1 MSRFDI
7 SLRTRIFLVVVLVI
21 AVAQVFSA
29 QRSLA
34 RFQAGY
40 LKALEEQCQR
50 LGAFL
55 ERDLEHVLRLGVPL
69 ARLTRLEQ
77 TLGTMLAAAPELA
90 LIAVTDTA
98 GNLLYAVEPAGAGR
112 PRQGRPEVS
121 PIAAATVVQL
131 RRHGFQPGALETR
144 VALRVPGQV
153 RVAGH
158 VHLRLSPELLL
169 ERSRAIWLDMLTIML
184 VSLLVTFEALTFFVA
199 DRVGRPLDRALAAVN
214 RSIYRQTPVTDNA
227 VALTPALSRLSS
239 AFNGCMQRYLEA
251 LAPLEDLRRRAAS
264 AGRRLDGLA
273 ARLAQPAPATE
284 RSLPPS
290 AADLQATVAALQR
303 QAVDL
308 AGRLAPSVLQALPLD
323 RRQQSRGVA
332 QKQIPCGWIRPL
344 IFLFVV
350 ADAFCISFFPLYV
363 ETLYTPIRGVSRE
376 VAIGLPISVFMAVFA
391 VSMPLTGTWS
401 ERSGWCR
408 PLLTGI
414 VLNAAGLLLTA
425 AAGSILQLVVF
436 RAITALGF
444 GMVFMACQ
452 RFVIDNTSVRERAVG
467 MAAFLAAF
475 FGGDICG
482 TVMGGVL
489 ADRIGYRSI
498 FLLSGAVSLS
508 ALALGALLF
517 RREWSV
523 PANPAARRVWPLR
536 GALKVLQDREF
547 CAVVWLQAIP
557 AKIILI
563 GVLFYFV
570 PLYLRQGAAAQGDIG
585 RVIIC
590 YGLAMVFLGP
600 LFYRCCDRPAY
611 RQYYIFTG
619 GILTALALSVFLF
632 FSGVPAALFLAA
644 MLGVAHTFS
653 VSSQAAYITET
664 PVAKA
669 MGEGAGMGLFRFW
682 ERVGNVAG
690 PLVVGGLISRFGYE
704 SAIVALA
711 GFSLATSLAYLGV
724 IRGPWR
730 LRLQSSRLK

>member
-1 MSRFDI
+1 MSHFDI

-21 AVAQVFSA
+21 AAAQVFSA
-29 QRSLA
+29 HRSVV
-34 RFQAGY
+34 RFQGSY
-40 LKALEEQCQR
+40 LNALEEKCQR
-50 LGAFL
+50 LGSFL
-55 ERDLEHVLRLGVPL
+55 ERDLEQVLRLGVPL

-77 TLGTMLAAAPELA
+77 TLGAMLAAIPELA
-90 LIAVTDTA
+90 LIAVTDAA
-98 GNLLYAVEPAGAGR
+98 GNALCAVEAAGALQ
-112 PRQGRPEVS
+112 PRQARSEIP
-121 PIAAATVVQL
+121 PIAPATLLQL
-131 RRHGFQPGALETR
+131 RRLGFQTGALETR
-144 VALRVPGQV
+144 VALRVPGQALV
-153 RVAGH
+153 VGH
-158 VHLRLSPELLL
+158 LHLRLSPESLLK
-169 ERSRAIWLDMLTIML
+169 RSRAIWLDMLTIML

-199 DRVGRPLDRALAAVN
+199 QRVGRPLDRVLAAVN
-214 RSIYRQTPVTDNA
+214 RSIYRQTPLTGSA
-227 VALTPALSRLSS
+227 EPLTPALGRLVS
-239 AFNGCMQRYLEA
+239 AFNGCMQRYLDA
-251 LAPLEDLRRRAAS
+251 LAPVKDLRRRAES
-264 AGRRLDGLA
+264 AGRRLAGLA
-273 ARLAQPAPATE
+273 ARLALPAPPADRSATP
-284 RSLPPS
+284 R
-290 AADLQATVAALQR
+290 AADLQATAAALQQ

-308 AGRLAPSVLQALPLD
+308 VGRLAPCALQALPAD
-323 RRQQSRGVA
+323 RRQESRGA
-332 QKQIPCGWIRPL
+332 LQKQIPYGWIRPL
-344 IFLFVV
+344 IFLFIA

-363 ETLYTPIRGVSRE
+363 ETLYAPIRGVPRE

-391 VSMPLTGTWS
+391 FSMPLTGSWS

-414 VLNAAGLLLTA
+414 VFNAVGLLLTA
-425 AAGSILQLVVF
+425 AAGSIAQLVVC

-498 FLLSGAVSLS
+498 FLLSAAVSLS

-523 PANPAARRVWPLR
+523 PANSAARGGWPLR
-536 GALKVLQDREF
+536 GALKVLLDREF

-611 RQYYIFTG
+611 RKYYIFIG

-632 FSGVPAALFLAA
+632 FSGVRAALFLAA

-653 VSSQAAYITET
+653 VSSQAAFITET
-664 PVAKA
+664 RVAKA

-690 PLVVGGLISRFGYE
+690 PLVVGGLISRLGYE
-704 SAIVALA
+704 NAMVALA
-711 GFSLATSLAYLGV
+711 AFSLATSLAYLGV